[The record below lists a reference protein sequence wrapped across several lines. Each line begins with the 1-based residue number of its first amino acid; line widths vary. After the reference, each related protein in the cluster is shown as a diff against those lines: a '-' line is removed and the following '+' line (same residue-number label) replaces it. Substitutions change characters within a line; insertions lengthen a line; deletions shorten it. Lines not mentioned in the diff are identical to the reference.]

1 VSRPVVLDAS
11 AGVEM
16 LLATAVGEALDRL
29 LPDDAVEWVPEV
41 YFAEVAGVVRRSE
54 LAGVITSE
62 RAAAALDRLVST
74 PVERVQVLPLL
85 SEAWTLRRNLTVN
98 DALYVVLARHLQA
111 PLVTGDLR
119 LAAAPG
125 LGVEVIR
132 V

>member
-1 VSRPVVLDAS
+1 MSTPVVLDAS

-29 LPDDAVEWVPEV
+29 LPADAVEWVPEV

-54 LAGVITSE
+54 LAGLITSE
-62 RAAAALDRLVST
+62 RAAAALDRLIST

-111 PLVTGDLR
+111 PLVTGDLK

>member
-1 VSRPVVLDAS
+1 
-11 AGVEM
+11 M

-54 LAGVITSE
+54 LAGLITSE
-62 RAAAALDRLVST
+62 RAAAALDRLIST

-111 PLVTGDLR
+111 PLVTGDLK